1 MKFTKISL
9 VFESA
14 VSSLKKPLLPFLTF
28 WVGYEQANPQ
38 RAASIKKWG
47 KRGAYFLLAYFIFWL
62 IFLKSIPTVSVLRDL
77 ESRNATEIYSDDQIL
92 MGRYF
97 VQARTSIP
105 ADSIPGF
112 VFHALVAIEDKR
124 FFSHRGVD
132 LRSWGRVLVRTIIG
146 GDDSGGGGSTLS
158 QQLAKN
164 LFPREKYLFLSLLRS
179 KVKEII
185 IARKLERVY
194 SKMELL
200 TLYLNTVPFSE
211 NVYGIEVAS
220 KRFFSKSPMNLTLS
234 EAAALMGTLKA
245 NTLYNPRKATE
256 KVRIR
261 RNLVLRQMLENSH
274 ITHEITRLSPI
285 HKKNIGAL
293 DRDLLP
299 GLLESPLLIDYNPII
314 KNEGIAPY
322 FQIYVKKELDAILSK
337 LKKEN
342 GTAYNIDIDGL
353 KVYTTLDT
361 RLQRLAEEAVTEHL
375 SYLQKN
381 YTSQWKNQAI
391 AGEEEAI
398 ELMKRQSLRYQQL
411 RLKGASEKAIEKDF
425 NTPVSMVLFQYD
437 GEAEPVFMTPMDSL
451 RYYFRILQVGF
462 VALEPAKGH
471 IKSWIGGVDFTHF
484 KYDHVKSRRQ
494 TGSVFKPLVY
504 TAALLNGRDPCE
516 QIPNQ
521 LQMYHEYK
529 KHEWDKKQYGRVDP
543 EPHIL
548 PNGKDEDDWLP
559 QNADGKYGGSYSM
572 EGALTHSIN
581 TITVALVFEVGVQA
595 VIRLARKLGIFSSIP
610 NEPSIGLGAA
620 EISLLEMVSA
630 FSVYP
635 NAGFRYPPKGI
646 RKITDAK
653 GRVIYEIPA
662 PKGNLVL
669 PPDTALIMLKM
680 LQSVA
685 TFGTA
690 SRLRWQYGLGNK
702 PIAGKTGTSQFHADG
717 WFIGFNPKLI
727 AGAWVGGDS
736 RLIRFRNFEWG
747 QGAATALPV
756 WGKFMQKLYQDSSL
770 SVYNTGSFPELD
782 AARSA
787 NLNCPLRIK
796 SAEELYADSL
806 AQDSILKLELLKLDS
821 LNLNTPTNEEII
833 NERLSFAKQPNL
845 VYRKK

>member
-1 MKFTKISL
+1 MNLPKMPLVIDKIISPL
-9 VFESA
+9 IKA
-14 VSSLKKPLLPFLTF
+14 LLPVKVR
-28 WVGYEQANPQ
+28 WEKYENDYPKNAIL
-38 RAASIKKWG
+38 IKTWG
-47 KRGAYFLLAYFIFWL
+47 KRFSYLILAYFLLWL
-62 IFLKSIPTVSVLRDL
+62 VFLRPIPTITIIKEL
-77 ESRNATEIYSDDQIL
+77 ETRNATEIYSDDNIL

-97 VQARTSIP
+97 IQARTSIP

-124 FFSHRGVD
+124 FFSHQGVD
-132 LRSWGRVLVRTIIG
+132 LKSWARVLVRTVLG
-146 GDDSGGGGSTLS
+146 GDESGGGGSTLS

-164 LFPREKYLFLSLLRS
+164 LFPREKFLFLSLIRNKL
-179 KVKEII
+179 KEIV
-185 IARKLERVY
+185 IANRLERVY
-194 SKMELL
+194 TKMELL

-220 KRFFSKSPMNLTLS
+220 KRFFSKSPIDLTIQ

-245 NTLYNPRKATE
+245 NTSYNPRKATE

-261 RNLVLRQMLENSH
+261 RNLVLQQMVENKQ
-274 ITHEITRLSPI
+274 IKEEIIRLSPV
-285 HKKNIGAL
+285 HKKNIGNVSTTNL
-293 DRDLLP
+293 S
-299 GLLESPLLIDYNPII
+299 GLLQSPLIVRYNPII

-322 FQIYVKKELDAILSK
+322 FQIHVKKELDAILSK
-337 LKKEN
+337 LKKDN
-342 GTAYNIDIDGL
+342 GQPYNIDIDGL

-361 RLQRLAEEAVTEHL
+361 RLQRHAEEAMLEHL

-381 YTSQWKNQAI
+381 YTSQWKNQPI
-391 AGEEEAI
+391 QGEEAAI
-398 ELMKRQSLRYQQL
+398 ELMKTQSLRYKQL
-411 RLKGASEKAIEKDF
+411 KLKGYSENAIKKDF
-425 NTPVSMVLFQYD
+425 DTPIPMVLFNYD
-437 GEAEPVFMTPMDSL
+437 GEEDQVMMSPLDSL

-462 VALEPAKGH
+462 VALDPSNGN

-484 KYDHVKSRRQ
+484 KYDHVLSRRQ

-572 EGALTHSIN
+572 AGALTNSIN
-581 TITVALVFEVGVQA
+581 SITVKLVFEVGVKA
-595 VIRLARKLGIFSSIP
+595 VIQLAKKLGITSEIP

-635 NAGFRYPPKGI
+635 NLGTRHTPRGIKKIVDGKGEI
-646 RKITDAK
+646 IYQAQTSL
-653 GRVIYEIPA
+653 GNRVIPS
-662 PKGNLVL
+662 
-669 PPDTALIMLKM
+669 DTALIVLNM

-690 SRLRWQYGLGNK
+690 SRLRWQYGLENK

-736 RLIRFRNFEWG
+736 RLVRFRNFEWG

-756 WGKFMQKLYQDSSL
+756 WGKFMQRIYADSTL
-770 SVYNTGSFPELD
+770 TDYNLGQFPLLD
-782 AARSA
+782 PSIASQ
-787 NLNCPLRIK
+787 LDCPLRIK
-796 SAEELYADSL
+796 SAEEIYADSL
-806 AQDSILKLELLKLDS
+806 AQDSLFRLELLRFDS
-821 LNLNTPTNEEII
+821 LNINTPTNEEII
-833 NERLSFAKQPNL
+833 NQRPNIGQQPDL
-845 VYRKK
+845 VHRKK

>member
-1 MKFTKISL
+1 MNLSKFPLVIKTIS
-9 VFESA
+9 
-14 VSSLKKPLLPFLTF
+14 SSLKKPFLPLIAR
-28 WVGYEQANPQ
+28 WEEYELANPKK
-38 RAASIKKWG
+38 AGAIKKWS
-47 KRGAYFLLAYFIFWL
+47 KRFSIVLSAYFLFWL
-62 IFLKSIPTVSVLRDL
+62 IFLRPIPTVSAIQDL
-77 ESRNATEIYSDDQIL
+77 ETRNATEIYSDDNVL

-97 VQARTSIP
+97 IQARTSIP

-112 VFHALVAIEDKR
+112 VFHALVSIEDKR
-124 FFSHRGVD
+124 FFSHQGVD
-132 LRSWGRVLVRTIIG
+132 LKSWGRVIVRTILG
-146 GDDSGGGGSTLS
+146 GDESGGGGSTLS

-164 LFPREKYLFLSLLRS
+164 LFPREKYLFLSLVRNKL
-179 KVKEII
+179 KEII
-185 IARKLERVY
+185 IANRLERVY

-211 NVYGIEVAS
+211 NVFGLEVAS
-220 KRFFSKSPMNLTLS
+220 KRFFSKSPIDLNIQ

-261 RNLVLRQMLENSH
+261 RNLVLQQMVENSH
-274 ITHEITRLSPI
+274 LTQEIIRLSPI
-285 HKKNIGAL
+285 HKKNIGHITKANLSAL
-293 DRDLLP
+293 IN
-299 GLLESPLLIDYNPII
+299 SPLVINYNPII

-322 FQIYVKKELDAILSK
+322 FQIHVKKELDNILSK
-337 LKKEN
+337 LKKDN
-342 GTAYNIDIDGL
+342 GQLYNIDIDGL

-361 RLQRLAEEAVTEHL
+361 RLQRHAEEAMLEHL

-381 YTSQWKNQAI
+381 YSSQWKNQPI
-391 AGEEEAI
+391 AGEEDAI
-398 ELMKRQSLRYQQL
+398 ELMKKQSLRYQQL
-411 RLKGASEKAIEKDF
+411 KLRGYTENAIKKDF
-425 NTPVSMVLFQYD
+425 NTPISMVLFNYD
-437 GEAEPVFMTPMDSL
+437 GEEEPVLMSPLDSL

-462 VALEPAKGH
+462 VALDPSNGN

-484 KYDHVKSRRQ
+484 KYDHVMSRRQ

-572 EGALTHSIN
+572 AGALTNSIN
-581 TITVALVFEVGVQA
+581 SITVKLVFEVGVKS
-595 VIRLARKLGIFSSIP
+595 VINLARKLGIYSPIP

-635 NAGFRYPPKGI
+635 NLGTRHSPRGI
-646 RKITDAK
+646 KKIVDGK
-653 GRVIYEIPA
+653 GRVIYEAPNINGNRVIPS
-662 PKGNLVL
+662 
-669 PPDTALIMLKM
+669 DTALIMLNM

-690 SRLRWQYGLGNK
+690 SRLRWQYGLENK

-736 RLIRFRNFEWG
+736 RLVRFRNFEWG

-756 WGKFMQKLYQDSSL
+756 WGKFMQKVYQDSSL
-770 SVYNTGSFPELD
+770 TTYNTGEFPLLD
-782 AARSA
+782 PSVASK
-787 NLNCPLRIK
+787 LNCPLRIK
-796 SAEELYADSL
+796 SAEEVYADSL
-806 AQDSILKLELLKLDS
+806 AQDSIFRLELLKIDS
-821 LNLNTPTNEEII
+821 LNINTPTNEEII
-833 NERLSFAKQPNL
+833 NQRPSFGQQPDL

>member
-1 MKFTKISL
+1 MNLSKFPLVIKTIS
-9 VFESA
+9 S
-14 VSSLKKPLLPFLTF
+14 
-28 WVGYEQANPQ
+28 
-38 RAASIKKWG
+38 SIKKPFLPLIARWEEYELANPKKAG
-47 KRGAYFLLAYFIFWL
+47 AIKKWSKRFSIVLSAYFLFWL
-62 IFLKSIPTVSVLRDL
+62 IFLRPIPTVSAIQDL
-77 ESRNATEIYSDDQIL
+77 ETRNATEIYSDDNVL

-97 VQARTSIP
+97 IQARTSIP

-112 VFHALVAIEDKR
+112 VFHALVSIEDKR
-124 FFSHRGVD
+124 FFSHQGVD
-132 LRSWGRVLVRTIIG
+132 LKSWGRVIVRTILG
-146 GDDSGGGGSTLS
+146 GDESGGGGSTLS

-164 LFPREKYLFLSLLRS
+164 LFPREKYLFLSLVRNKL
-179 KVKEII
+179 KEII
-185 IARKLERVY
+185 IANRLERVY

-211 NVYGIEVAS
+211 NVFGLEVAS
-220 KRFFSKSPMNLTLS
+220 KRFFSKSPIDLNIQ

-261 RNLVLRQMLENSH
+261 RNLVLQQMVENSH
-274 ITHEITRLSPI
+274 LTQEIIRLSPI
-285 HKKNIGAL
+285 HKKNIGHITKTNLSAL
-293 DRDLLP
+293 IN
-299 GLLESPLLIDYNPII
+299 SPLVINYNPII

-322 FQIYVKKELDAILSK
+322 FQIHVKKELDNILSK
-337 LKKEN
+337 LKKDN
-342 GTAYNIDIDGL
+342 GQLYNIDIDGL

-361 RLQRLAEEAVTEHL
+361 RLQRHAEEAMLEHL

-381 YTSQWKNQAI
+381 YSSQWKNQPI
-391 AGEEEAI
+391 AGEEDAI
-398 ELMKRQSLRYQQL
+398 ELMKKQSLRYQQL
-411 RLKGASEKAIEKDF
+411 KLRGYTENAIKKDF
-425 NTPVSMVLFQYD
+425 NTPISMVLFNYD
-437 GEAEPVFMTPMDSL
+437 GEEEPVLMSPLDSL

-462 VALEPAKGH
+462 VALDPSNGN

-484 KYDHVKSRRQ
+484 KYDHVMSRRQ

-572 EGALTHSIN
+572 AGALTNSIN
-581 TITVALVFEVGVQA
+581 SITVKLVFEVGVKS
-595 VIRLARKLGIFSSIP
+595 VINLARKLGIYSPIP

-635 NAGFRYPPKGI
+635 NLGTRHSPRGI
-646 RKITDAK
+646 KKIVDGK
-653 GRVIYEIPA
+653 GRVIYEAPNINGNRVIPS
-662 PKGNLVL
+662 
-669 PPDTALIMLKM
+669 DTALIMLNM

-690 SRLRWQYGLGNK
+690 SRLRWQYGLENK

-736 RLIRFRNFEWG
+736 RLVRFRNFEWG

-756 WGKFMQKLYQDSSL
+756 WGKFMQKVYQDSSL
-770 SVYNTGSFPELD
+770 TTYNTGEFPLLD
-782 AARSA
+782 PSVASK
-787 NLNCPLRIK
+787 LNCPLRIK
-796 SAEELYADSL
+796 SAEEVYADSL
-806 AQDSILKLELLKLDS
+806 AQDSIFRLELLKIDS
-821 LNLNTPTNEEII
+821 LNINTPTNEEII
-833 NERLSFAKQPNL
+833 NQRPSFGQQPDL

>member
-1 MKFTKISL
+1 MNLSKFPLVIKTIS
-9 VFESA
+9 S
-14 VSSLKKPLLPFLTF
+14 
-28 WVGYEQANPQ
+28 
-38 RAASIKKWG
+38 SIKKPFLPLIARWEEYELANPKKAG
-47 KRGAYFLLAYFIFWL
+47 AIKKWSKRFSIVLSAYFLFWL
-62 IFLKSIPTVSVLRDL
+62 IFLRPIPTVSAIQDL
-77 ESRNATEIYSDDQIL
+77 ETRNATEIYSDDNVL

-97 VQARTSIP
+97 IQARTSIS

-112 VFHALVAIEDKR
+112 VFHALVSIEDKR
-124 FFSHRGVD
+124 FFSHQGVD
-132 LRSWGRVLVRTIIG
+132 LKSWGRVIVRTILG
-146 GDDSGGGGSTLS
+146 GDESGGGGSTLS

-164 LFPREKYLFLSLLRS
+164 LFPREKYLFLSLVRNKL
-179 KVKEII
+179 KEII
-185 IARKLERVY
+185 IANRLERVY

-211 NVYGIEVAS
+211 NVFGLEVAS
-220 KRFFSKSPMNLTLS
+220 KRFFSKSPIDLNIQ

-261 RNLVLRQMLENSH
+261 RNLVLQQMAENSH
-274 ITHEITRLSPI
+274 LTQEIIRLSPI
-285 HKKNIGAL
+285 HKKNIGHITKANLSAL
-293 DRDLLP
+293 IN
-299 GLLESPLLIDYNPII
+299 SPLVINYNPII

-322 FQIYVKKELDAILSK
+322 FQIHVKKELDNILSK
-337 LKKEN
+337 LKKDN
-342 GTAYNIDIDGL
+342 GQLYNIDIDGL

-361 RLQRLAEEAVTEHL
+361 RLQRHAEEAMLEHL

-381 YTSQWKNQAI
+381 YSSQWKNQPI
-391 AGEEEAI
+391 AGEEDAI
-398 ELMKRQSLRYQQL
+398 ELMKKQSLRYQQL
-411 RLKGASEKAIEKDF
+411 KLRGYTENAIKKDF
-425 NTPVSMVLFQYD
+425 NTPISMVLFNYD
-437 GEAEPVFMTPMDSL
+437 GEEEPVLMSPLDSL

-462 VALEPAKGH
+462 VALDPSNGN

-484 KYDHVKSRRQ
+484 KYDHVMSRRQ

-572 EGALTHSIN
+572 AGALTNSIN
-581 TITVALVFEVGVQA
+581 SITVKLVFEVGVKS
-595 VIRLARKLGIFSSIP
+595 VINLARKLGIYSPIP

-635 NAGFRYPPKGI
+635 NLGTRHSPRGI
-646 RKITDAK
+646 KKIVDGK
-653 GRVIYEIPA
+653 GRVIYEAPNINGNRVIPS
-662 PKGNLVL
+662 
-669 PPDTALIMLKM
+669 DTALIMLNM

-690 SRLRWQYGLGNK
+690 SRLRWQYGLENK

-736 RLIRFRNFEWG
+736 RLVRFRNFEWG

-756 WGKFMQKLYQDSSL
+756 WGKFMQKVYQDSSL
-770 SVYNTGSFPELD
+770 TTYNTGEFPLLD
-782 AARSA
+782 PSVASK
-787 NLNCPLRIK
+787 LNCPLRIK
-796 SAEELYADSL
+796 SAEEVYADSL
-806 AQDSILKLELLKLDS
+806 AQDSIFRLELLKIDS
-821 LNLNTPTNEEII
+821 LNINTPTNEEII
-833 NERLSFAKQPNL
+833 NQRPSFGQQPDL

>member
-1 MKFTKISL
+1 MNLSKFPLVIKTIS
-9 VFESA
+9 
-14 VSSLKKPLLPFLTF
+14 SSLKKPFLPLIAR
-28 WVGYEQANPQ
+28 WEEYELANPKK
-38 RAASIKKWG
+38 AGAIKKWS
-47 KRGAYFLLAYFIFWL
+47 KRFSIVLSAYFLFWL
-62 IFLKSIPTVSVLRDL
+62 IFLRPIPTVSVIQDL
-77 ESRNATEIYSDDQIL
+77 ETRNATEIYSDDNVL

-97 VQARTSIP
+97 IQARTSIP

-112 VFHALVAIEDKR
+112 VFHALVSIEDKR
-124 FFSHRGVD
+124 FFSHQGVD
-132 LRSWGRVLVRTIIG
+132 LKSWGRVIVRTILG
-146 GDDSGGGGSTLS
+146 GDESGGGGSTLS

-164 LFPREKYLFLSLLRS
+164 LFPREKYLFLSLVRNKL
-179 KVKEII
+179 KEII
-185 IARKLERVY
+185 IANRLERVY

-211 NVYGIEVAS
+211 NVFGLEVAS
-220 KRFFSKSPMNLTLS
+220 KRFFSKSPIDLNIQ

-261 RNLVLRQMLENSH
+261 RNLVLQQMAENSH
-274 ITHEITRLSPI
+274 LTQEIIRLSPI
-285 HKKNIGAL
+285 HKKNIGHITKANLSAL
-293 DRDLLP
+293 IN
-299 GLLESPLLIDYNPII
+299 SPLVINYNPII

-322 FQIYVKKELDAILSK
+322 FQIHVKKELDNILSK
-337 LKKEN
+337 LKKDN
-342 GTAYNIDIDGL
+342 GQLYNIDIDGL

-361 RLQRLAEEAVTEHL
+361 RLQRHAEEAMLEHL

-381 YTSQWKNQAI
+381 YSSQWKNQPI
-391 AGEEEAI
+391 AGEEDAI
-398 ELMKRQSLRYQQL
+398 ELMKKQSLRYQQL
-411 RLKGASEKAIEKDF
+411 KLRGYTENAIKKDF
-425 NTPVSMVLFQYD
+425 NTPISMVLFNYD
-437 GEAEPVFMTPMDSL
+437 GEEEPVLMSPLDSL

-462 VALEPAKGH
+462 VALDPSNGN

-484 KYDHVKSRRQ
+484 KYDHVMSRRQ

-572 EGALTHSIN
+572 AGALTNSIN
-581 TITVALVFEVGVQA
+581 SITVKLVFEVGVKS
-595 VIRLARKLGIFSSIP
+595 VINLARKLGIYSPIP

-635 NAGFRYPPKGI
+635 NLGTRHSPRGI
-646 RKITDAK
+646 KKIVDGK
-653 GRVIYEIPA
+653 GRVIYEAPNINGNRVIPS
-662 PKGNLVL
+662 
-669 PPDTALIMLKM
+669 DTALIMLNM

-690 SRLRWQYGLGNK
+690 SRLRWQYGLENK

-736 RLIRFRNFEWG
+736 RLVRFRNFEWG

-756 WGKFMQKLYQDSSL
+756 WGKFMQKVYQDSSL
-770 SVYNTGSFPELD
+770 TTYNTGEFPLLD
-782 AARSA
+782 PSVASK
-787 NLNCPLRIK
+787 LNCPLRIK
-796 SAEELYADSL
+796 SAEEVYADSL
-806 AQDSILKLELLKLDS
+806 AQDSIFRLELLKIDS
-821 LNLNTPTNEEII
+821 LNINTPTNEEII
-833 NERLSFAKQPNL
+833 NQRPSFGQQPDL

>member
-1 MKFTKISL
+1 MNFPKMPL
-9 VFESA
+9 VVNNLYA
-14 VSSLKKPLLPFLTF
+14 NLKKQLLPLKIYWDNFEKEKPDSALL
-28 WVGYEQANPQ
+28 
-38 RAASIKKWG
+38 IKKWG
-47 KRGAYFLLAYFIFWL
+47 KRVSYLILAYFFCWL
-62 IFLKSIPTVSVLRDL
+62 IFLRSIPTISVIKEL
-77 ESRNATEIYSDDQIL
+77 ETRNATEIYSEDNVL

-97 VQARTSIP
+97 IQARTSIP

-112 VFHALVAIEDKR
+112 VFHALVSIEDKR
-124 FFSHRGVD
+124 FFSHQGVD
-132 LRSWGRVLVRTIIG
+132 LKSWGRVLIRTIIG
-146 GDDSGGGGSTLS
+146 GDESGGGGSTLS

-164 LFPREKYLFLSLLRS
+164 LFPREKYLFLSLLRN
-179 KVKEII
+179 KLKEIV
-185 IARKLERVY
+185 IAYRLERVY
-194 SKMELL
+194 NKMELL

-220 KRFFSKSPMNLTLS
+220 KRFFSKSPIDLS
-234 EAAALMGTLKA
+234 IQEAAALMGTLKA
-245 NTLYNPRKATE
+245 NTSYNPRKATE

-261 RNLVLRQMLENSH
+261 RNLVMQQMVENSH
-274 ITHEITRLSPI
+274 IKEEIINVSPV
-285 HKKNIGAL
+285 HKKNIGQL
-293 DRDLLP
+293 TKDNLSELLK
-299 GLLESPLLIDYNPII
+299 SPLVIRYNPII

-342 GTAYNIDIDGL
+342 GQSYNIDIDGL

-361 RLQRLAEEAVTEHL
+361 RLQRHAEEAVLEHL

-381 YTSQWKNQAI
+381 YNSQWKNQPI

-398 ELMKRQSLRYQQL
+398 ALMKKQSLRYQQL
-411 RLKGASEKAIEKDF
+411 KLKGYSENAIEKDF
-425 NTPVSMVLFQYD
+425 NTPISMVLFNYD
-437 GEAEPVFMTPMDSL
+437 GEEEPILMSPIDSL

-462 VALEPAKGH
+462 VALDPSSGN

-484 KYDHVKSRRQ
+484 KYDHVLSKRQ

-529 KHEWDKKQYGRVDP
+529 KHEWDVKQYGRIDP

-572 EGALTHSIN
+572 AGALTNSIN
-581 TITVALVFEVGVQA
+581 SITVKLVFEVGVKT
-595 VIRLARKLGIFSSIP
+595 VIKLARKLGIYSPIP

-630 FSVYP
+630 FSVFP
-635 NAGFRYPPKGI
+635 NSGTRHTPRGI
-646 RKITDAK
+646 KKILDAK
-653 GRVIYEIPA
+653 GNIIYQAPNVNGTRVIPA
-662 PKGNLVL
+662 
-669 PPDTALIMLKM
+669 DTALIMLNM

-685 TFGTA
+685 TLGTA
-690 SRLRWQYGLGNK
+690 SRLRWQYGLENK

-717 WFIGFNPKLI
+717 WFIGFNPSLI

-736 RLIRFRNFEWG
+736 RLVRFRNFEWG

-756 WGKFMQKLYQDSSL
+756 WGKFMQKIYQDSSL
-770 SVYNTGSFPELD
+770 ITYNTGAFPVLNPSI
-782 AARSA
+782 ASK
-787 NLNCPLRIK
+787 LNCPLRIK

-806 AQDSILKLELLKLDS
+806 FQDSILRLELLKLDS
-821 LNLNTPTNEEII
+821 LNINTPTNEEII
-833 NERLSFAKQPNL
+833 NQRPSSGQQPDL
-845 VYRKK
+845 VHRKK

>member
-1 MKFTKISL
+1 MNLSKFPLVIKTIS
-9 VFESA
+9 
-14 VSSLKKPLLPFLTF
+14 SSLKKPFLPLIAR
-28 WVGYEQANPQ
+28 WEEYELANPKK
-38 RAASIKKWG
+38 AGAIKKWS
-47 KRGAYFLLAYFIFWL
+47 KRFSIVLSAYFLFWL
-62 IFLKSIPTVSVLRDL
+62 IFLRPIPTVSVIQDL
-77 ESRNATEIYSDDQIL
+77 ETRNATEIYSDDNVL

-97 VQARTSIP
+97 IQARTSIP

-112 VFHALVAIEDKR
+112 VFHALVSIEDKR
-124 FFSHRGVD
+124 FFSHQGVD
-132 LRSWGRVLVRTIIG
+132 LKSWGRVIVRTILG
-146 GDDSGGGGSTLS
+146 GDESGGGGSTLS

-164 LFPREKYLFLSLLRS
+164 LFPREKYLFLSLVRNKL
-179 KVKEII
+179 KEII
-185 IARKLERVY
+185 IANRLERVY

-211 NVYGIEVAS
+211 NVFGLEVAS
-220 KRFFSKSPMNLTLS
+220 KRFFSKSPIDLNIQ

-261 RNLVLRQMLENSH
+261 RNLVLQQMLENSH
-274 ITHEITRLSPI
+274 LTQEIIRLSPI
-285 HKKNIGAL
+285 HKKNIGHITKANLSAL
-293 DRDLLP
+293 IN
-299 GLLESPLLIDYNPII
+299 SPLVINYNPII

-322 FQIYVKKELDAILSK
+322 FQIHVKKELDNILSK
-337 LKKEN
+337 LKKDN
-342 GTAYNIDIDGL
+342 GQLYNIDIDGL

-361 RLQRLAEEAVTEHL
+361 RLQRHAEEAMLEHL

-381 YTSQWKNQAI
+381 YSSQWKNQPI
-391 AGEEEAI
+391 AGEEDAI
-398 ELMKRQSLRYQQL
+398 ELMKKQSLRYQQL
-411 RLKGASEKAIEKDF
+411 KLRGYTENAIKKDF
-425 NTPVSMVLFQYD
+425 NTHISMVLFNYN
-437 GEAEPVFMTPMDSL
+437 GEEEPVLMSPLDSL

-462 VALEPAKGH
+462 VALDPSNGN

-484 KYDHVKSRRQ
+484 KYDHVMSRRQ

-572 EGALTHSIN
+572 AGALTNSIN
-581 TITVALVFEVGVQA
+581 SITVKLVFEVGVKS
-595 VIRLARKLGIFSSIP
+595 VINLARKLGIYSPIP

-635 NAGFRYPPKGI
+635 NLGTRHSPRGI
-646 RKITDAK
+646 KKIVDGK
-653 GRVIYEIPA
+653 GRVIYEAPNINGNRVIPS
-662 PKGNLVL
+662 
-669 PPDTALIMLKM
+669 DTALIMLNM

-690 SRLRWQYGLGNK
+690 SRLRWQYGLENK

-736 RLIRFRNFEWG
+736 RLVRFRNFEWG

-756 WGKFMQKLYQDSSL
+756 WGKFMQKVYQDSSL
-770 SVYNTGSFPELD
+770 TTYNTGEFPLLD
-782 AARSA
+782 PSVASK
-787 NLNCPLRIK
+787 LNCPLRIK
-796 SAEELYADSL
+796 SAEEVYADSL
-806 AQDSILKLELLKLDS
+806 AQDSIFRLELLKIDS
-821 LNLNTPTNEEII
+821 LNINTPTNEEII
-833 NERLSFAKQPNL
+833 NQRPSFGQQPDL

>member
-1 MKFTKISL
+1 MNFSKIPL
-9 VFESA
+9 VFNFVLST
-14 VSSLKKPLLPFLTF
+14 LKKPFLPLMTQ
-28 WVGYEQANPQ
+28 WVEYENSNPK
-38 RAASIKKWG
+38 RAESIKKWG
-47 KRGAYFLLAYFIFWL
+47 NRLLIFLSAYFFFWL
-62 IFLKSIPTVSVLRDL
+62 IFLKSIPTVSLIRDL
-77 ESRNATEIYSDDQIL
+77 ETRNATEIYSDDNIL

-97 VQARTSIP
+97 IQARTSIP

-112 VFHALVAIEDKR
+112 VFHALVSIEDKR
-124 FFSHRGVD
+124 FFSHQGVD
-132 LRSWGRVLVRTIIG
+132 LKSWGRVLIRTIIG
-146 GDDSGGGGSTLS
+146 GDESGGGGSTLS

-164 LFPREKYLFLSLLRS
+164 LFPREKYLFLSLIRNKL
-179 KVKEII
+179 KEIV
-185 IARKLERVY
+185 IAYRLERVY
-194 SKMELL
+194 NKMELL

-211 NVYGIEVAS
+211 NVYGLEVAS
-220 KRFFSKSPMNLTLS
+220 KRFFSKSPIDLTIA

-245 NTLYNPRKATE
+245 NTIYNPRKATE
-256 KVRIR
+256 KVKIR
-261 RNLVLRQMLENSH
+261 RNLVLQQMVENSH
-274 ITHEITRLSPI
+274 ITQEIIRLSPV
-285 HKKNIGAL
+285 HKNTIGYITKENL
-293 DRDLLP
+293 SSLVN
-299 GLLESPLLIDYNPII
+299 SPLVINYNPII

-337 LKKEN
+337 LKKDN
-342 GTAYNIDIDGL
+342 GSTYNIDIDGL

-361 RLQRLAEEAVTEHL
+361 RLQGHAEEAMLEHL
-375 SYLQKN
+375 AYLQKN
-381 YTSQWKNQAI
+381 YTNQWKNQPI
-391 AGEEEAI
+391 EGEKDAI
-398 ELMKRQSLRYQQL
+398 EVMKKQSLRYKQL
-411 RLKGASEKAIEKDF
+411 KLKGYSDKSIEKDF
-425 NTPVSMVLFQYD
+425 NTPIPMVLFNYD
-437 GEAEPVFMTPMDSL
+437 GKEEPVFMSPLDSL

-462 VALEPAKGH
+462 VALDPSNGF

-484 KYDHVKSRRQ
+484 KYDHVLSRRQ

-572 EGALTHSIN
+572 AGALTNSIN
-581 TITVALVFEVGVQA
+581 SITVKLVFEVGVKT
-595 VIRLARKLGIFSSIP
+595 VINLARKLGIYSPIP

-635 NAGFRYPPKGI
+635 NLGSRHSPRGI
-646 RKITDAK
+646 KKIVDAK
-653 GRVIYEIPA
+653 GNTIYEA
-662 PKGNLVL
+662 PILKGSRVL
-669 PPDTALIMLKM
+669 PSDTALIMLNM

-690 SRLRWQYGLGNK
+690 SRLRWQYGLDNK

-727 AGAWVGGDS
+727 AGVWVGGDS
-736 RLIRFRNFEWG
+736 RLVRFRNFEWG

-756 WGKFMQKLYQDSSL
+756 WGKFMQRIYQDSSL
-770 SVYNTGSFPELD
+770 TDYNSGVFPVLEASMALK
-782 AARSA
+782 
-787 NLNCPLRIK
+787 LNCPLRIK
-796 SAEELYADSL
+796 SAEEMYADSL
-806 AQDSILKLELLKLDS
+806 AQDSILRLERLILDS
-821 LNLNTPTNEEII
+821 LNINTPNNEEII
-833 NERLSFAKQPNL
+833 NQGRTNEQQPDL
-845 VYRKK
+845 VHRKK

>member
-1 MKFTKISL
+1 MNLSKFPL
-9 VFESA
+9 VIKTI
-14 VSSLKKPLLPFLTF
+14 SSLKKPFLPLIAR
-28 WVGYEQANPQ
+28 WEEYELANPKK
-38 RAASIKKWG
+38 AGAIKKWS
-47 KRGAYFLLAYFIFWL
+47 KRFSIVLSAYFLFWL
-62 IFLKSIPTVSVLRDL
+62 IFLRPIPTVSAIQDL
-77 ESRNATEIYSDDQIL
+77 ETRNATEIYSDDNVL

-97 VQARTSIP
+97 IQARTSIP

-112 VFHALVAIEDKR
+112 VFHALVSIEDKR
-124 FFSHRGVD
+124 FFSHQGVD
-132 LRSWGRVLVRTIIG
+132 LKSWGRVIVRTILG
-146 GDDSGGGGSTLS
+146 GDESGGGGSTLS

-164 LFPREKYLFLSLLRS
+164 LFPREKYLFLSLVRNKL
-179 KVKEII
+179 KEII
-185 IARKLERVY
+185 IANRLERVY

-211 NVYGIEVAS
+211 NVFGLEVAS
-220 KRFFSKSPMNLTLS
+220 KRFFSKSPIDLNIQ

-261 RNLVLRQMLENSH
+261 RNLVLQQMVENSH
-274 ITHEITRLSPI
+274 LTQEIIRLSPI
-285 HKKNIGAL
+285 HKKNIGHITKANLSAL
-293 DRDLLP
+293 IN
-299 GLLESPLLIDYNPII
+299 SPLVINYNPII

-322 FQIYVKKELDAILSK
+322 FQIHVKKELDNILSK
-337 LKKEN
+337 LKKDN
-342 GTAYNIDIDGL
+342 GQLYNIDIDGL

-361 RLQRLAEEAVTEHL
+361 RLQRHAEEAMLEHL

-381 YTSQWKNQAI
+381 YSSQWKNQPI
-391 AGEEEAI
+391 AGEEDAI
-398 ELMKRQSLRYQQL
+398 ELMKKQSLRYQQL
-411 RLKGASEKAIEKDF
+411 KLRGYTENAIKKDF
-425 NTPVSMVLFQYD
+425 NTPISMVLFNYD
-437 GEAEPVFMTPMDSL
+437 GEEVPVLMSPLDSL

-462 VALEPAKGH
+462 VALDPSNGN

-484 KYDHVKSRRQ
+484 KYDHVMSRRQ

-572 EGALTHSIN
+572 AGALTNSIN
-581 TITVALVFEVGVQA
+581 SITVKLVFEVGVKS
-595 VIRLARKLGIFSSIP
+595 VINLARKLGIYSPIP

-630 FSVYP
+630 FSIYP
-635 NAGFRYPPKGI
+635 NLGTRHSPRGI
-646 RKITDAK
+646 KKIVDGK
-653 GRVIYEIPA
+653 GRVIYEAPNINGNRVIPS
-662 PKGNLVL
+662 
-669 PPDTALIMLKM
+669 DTALIMLNM

-690 SRLRWQYGLGNK
+690 SRLRWQYGLENK

-736 RLIRFRNFEWG
+736 RLVRFRNFEWG

-756 WGKFMQKLYQDSSL
+756 WGKFMQKVYQDSSL
-770 SVYNTGSFPELD
+770 TTYNTGEFPLLD
-782 AARSA
+782 PSVASK
-787 NLNCPLRIK
+787 LNCPLRIK
-796 SAEELYADSL
+796 SAEEVYADSL
-806 AQDSILKLELLKLDS
+806 AQDSIFRLELLKIDS
-821 LNLNTPTNEEII
+821 LNINTPTNEEII
-833 NERLSFAKQPNL
+833 NQRPSFGQQPDL

>member
-1 MKFTKISL
+1 L
-9 VFESA
+9 
-14 VSSLKKPLLPFLTF
+14 
-28 WVGYEQANPQ
+28 
-38 RAASIKKWG
+38 
-47 KRGAYFLLAYFIFWL
+47 
-62 IFLKSIPTVSVLRDL
+62 
-77 ESRNATEIYSDDQIL
+77 
-92 MGRYF
+92 
-97 VQARTSIP
+97 
-105 ADSIPGF
+105 
-112 VFHALVAIEDKR
+112 
-124 FFSHRGVD
+124 
-132 LRSWGRVLVRTIIG
+132 
-146 GDDSGGGGSTLS
+146 
-158 QQLAKN
+158 
-164 LFPREKYLFLSLLRS
+164 
-179 KVKEII
+179 KEII
-185 IARKLERVY
+185 IANRLERVY

-211 NVYGIEVAS
+211 NVFGLEVAS
-220 KRFFSKSPMNLTLS
+220 KRFFSKSPIDLNIQ

-256 KVRIR
+256 KVRVR
-261 RNLVLRQMLENSH
+261 RNLVLQQMVENSH
-274 ITHEITRLSPI
+274 LTQEIIRLSPI
-285 HKKNIGAL
+285 HKKNIGHITKANLSAL
-293 DRDLLP
+293 IN
-299 GLLESPLLIDYNPII
+299 SPLVINYNPII

-322 FQIYVKKELDAILSK
+322 FQIHVKKELDNILRK
-337 LKKEN
+337 LKKDN
-342 GTAYNIDIDGL
+342 GQLYNIDIDGL

-361 RLQRLAEEAVTEHL
+361 RLQRHAEEAMLEHL

-381 YTSQWKNQAI
+381 YSSQWKNQPI
-391 AGEEEAI
+391 AGEEDAI
-398 ELMKRQSLRYQQL
+398 ELMKKQSLRYQQL
-411 RLKGASEKAIEKDF
+411 KLRGYTENAIKKDF
-425 NTPVSMVLFQYD
+425 NTPISMVLFNYD
-437 GEAEPVFMTPMDSL
+437 GEEEPVLMSPLDSL

-462 VALEPAKGH
+462 VALDPSNGN

-484 KYDHVKSRRQ
+484 KYDHVMSRRQ

-572 EGALTHSIN
+572 AGALTNSIN
-581 TITVALVFEVGVQA
+581 SITVKLVFEVGVKS
-595 VIRLARKLGIFSSIP
+595 VINLARKLGIYSPIP

-635 NAGFRYPPKGI
+635 NLGTRHSPRGI
-646 RKITDAK
+646 KKIVDGK
-653 GRVIYEIPA
+653 GRVIYEAPNINGNRVIPS
-662 PKGNLVL
+662 
-669 PPDTALIMLKM
+669 DTALIMLNM

-690 SRLRWQYGLGNK
+690 SRLRWQYGLENK

-736 RLIRFRNFEWG
+736 RLVRFRNFEWG

-756 WGKFMQKLYQDSSL
+756 WGKFMQKVYQDSSL
-770 SVYNTGSFPELD
+770 TTYNTGEFPLLD
-782 AARSA
+782 PSVASK
-787 NLNCPLRIK
+787 LNCPLRIK
-796 SAEELYADSL
+796 SAEEVYADSL
-806 AQDSILKLELLKLDS
+806 AQDSIFRLELLKIDS
-821 LNLNTPTNEEII
+821 LNINTPTNEEII
-833 NERLSFAKQPNL
+833 NQRPSFGQQPDL

>member
-1 MKFTKISL
+1 MNLSKFPL
-9 VFESA
+9 VIKTI
-14 VSSLKKPLLPFLTF
+14 SSLKKPFLPLIAR
-28 WVGYEQANPQ
+28 WEEYELANPKK
-38 RAASIKKWG
+38 AGAIKKWS
-47 KRGAYFLLAYFIFWL
+47 KRFSIVLSAYFLFWL
-62 IFLKSIPTVSVLRDL
+62 IFLRPIPTVSAIQDL
-77 ESRNATEIYSDDQIL
+77 ETRNATEIYSDDNVL

-97 VQARTSIP
+97 IQARTSIP

-112 VFHALVAIEDKR
+112 VFHALVSIEDKR
-124 FFSHRGVD
+124 FFSHQGVD
-132 LRSWGRVLVRTIIG
+132 LKSWGRVIVRTILG
-146 GDDSGGGGSTLS
+146 GDESGGGGSTLS

-164 LFPREKYLFLSLLRS
+164 LFPREKYLFLSLVRNKL
-179 KVKEII
+179 KEII
-185 IARKLERVY
+185 IANRLERVY

-211 NVYGIEVAS
+211 NVFGLEVAS
-220 KRFFSKSPMNLTLS
+220 KRFFSKSPIDLNIQ

-261 RNLVLRQMLENSH
+261 RNLVLQQMVENSH
-274 ITHEITRLSPI
+274 LTQEIIRLSPI
-285 HKKNIGAL
+285 HKKNIGHITKANLSAL
-293 DRDLLP
+293 IN
-299 GLLESPLLIDYNPII
+299 SPLVINYNPII

-322 FQIYVKKELDAILSK
+322 FQIHVKKELDNILSK
-337 LKKEN
+337 LKKDN
-342 GTAYNIDIDGL
+342 GQLYNIDIDGL

-361 RLQRLAEEAVTEHL
+361 RLQRHAEEAMLEHL

-381 YTSQWKNQAI
+381 YSSQWKNQPI
-391 AGEEEAI
+391 AGEEDAI
-398 ELMKRQSLRYQQL
+398 ELMKKQSLRYQQL
-411 RLKGASEKAIEKDF
+411 KLRGYTENAIKKDF
-425 NTPVSMVLFQYD
+425 NTPISMVLFNYD
-437 GEAEPVFMTPMDSL
+437 GEEEPVLMSPLDSL

-462 VALEPAKGH
+462 VALDPSNGN

-484 KYDHVKSRRQ
+484 KYDHVMSRRQ

-572 EGALTHSIN
+572 AGALTNSIN
-581 TITVALVFEVGVQA
+581 SITVKLVFEVGVKS
-595 VIRLARKLGIFSSIP
+595 VINLARKLGIYSPIP

-635 NAGFRYPPKGI
+635 NLGTRHSPRGI
-646 RKITDAK
+646 KKIVDGK
-653 GRVIYEIPA
+653 GRVIYEAPNINGNRVIPS
-662 PKGNLVL
+662 
-669 PPDTALIMLKM
+669 DTALIMLNM

-690 SRLRWQYGLGNK
+690 SRLRWQYGLENK

-736 RLIRFRNFEWG
+736 RLVRFRNFEWG

-756 WGKFMQKLYQDSSL
+756 WGKFMQKVYQDSSL
-770 SVYNTGSFPELD
+770 TTYNTGEFPLLD
-782 AARSA
+782 PSVASK
-787 NLNCPLRIK
+787 LNCPLRIK
-796 SAEELYADSL
+796 SAEEVYADSL
-806 AQDSILKLELLKLDS
+806 AQDSIFRLELLKIDS
-821 LNLNTPTNEEII
+821 LNINTPTNEEII
-833 NERLSFAKQPNL
+833 NQRPSFGQQPDL

>member
-1 MKFTKISL
+1 MNLSKFPLVIKTIS
-9 VFESA
+9 S
-14 VSSLKKPLLPFLTF
+14 
-28 WVGYEQANPQ
+28 
-38 RAASIKKWG
+38 SIKKPFLPLIARWEEYELANPKKAG
-47 KRGAYFLLAYFIFWL
+47 AIKKWSKRLSIVLSAYFFFWL
-62 IFLKSIPTVSVLRDL
+62 IFLRPIPTVSVIQDL
-77 ESRNATEIYSDDQIL
+77 ETRNATEIYSDDNVL

-97 VQARTSIP
+97 IQARTSIP

-112 VFHALVAIEDKR
+112 VFHALVSIEDKR
-124 FFSHRGVD
+124 FFSHQGVD
-132 LRSWGRVLVRTIIG
+132 LKSWGRVIVRTILG
-146 GDDSGGGGSTLS
+146 GDESGGGGSTLS

-164 LFPREKYLFLSLLRS
+164 LFPREKYLFLSLVRNKL
-179 KVKEII
+179 KEII
-185 IARKLERVY
+185 IANRLERVY

-211 NVYGIEVAS
+211 NVFGLEVAS
-220 KRFFSKSPMNLTLS
+220 KRFFSKSPIDLNIQ

-261 RNLVLRQMLENSH
+261 RNLVLQQMAENSH
-274 ITHEITRLSPI
+274 LTQEIIRLSPI
-285 HKKNIGAL
+285 HKKNIGHITKANLSAL
-293 DRDLLP
+293 IN
-299 GLLESPLLIDYNPII
+299 SPLVINYNPII

-322 FQIYVKKELDAILSK
+322 FQIHVKKELDNILSK
-337 LKKEN
+337 LKKDN
-342 GTAYNIDIDGL
+342 GQLYNIDIDGL

-361 RLQRLAEEAVTEHL
+361 RLQRHAEEAMLEHL

-381 YTSQWKNQAI
+381 YSSQWKNQPI
-391 AGEEEAI
+391 AGEEDAI
-398 ELMKRQSLRYQQL
+398 ELMKKQSLRYQQL
-411 RLKGASEKAIEKDF
+411 KLRGYTENAIKKDF
-425 NTPVSMVLFQYD
+425 NTPISMVLFNYD
-437 GEAEPVFMTPMDSL
+437 GEEEPVLMSPLDSL

-462 VALEPAKGH
+462 VALDPSNGN

-484 KYDHVKSRRQ
+484 KYDHVMSRRQ

-572 EGALTHSIN
+572 AGALTNSIN
-581 TITVALVFEVGVQA
+581 SITVKLVFEVGVKS
-595 VIRLARKLGIFSSIP
+595 VINLARKLGIYSPIP

-635 NAGFRYPPKGI
+635 NLGTRHSPRGI
-646 RKITDAK
+646 KKIVDGK
-653 GRVIYEIPA
+653 GRVIYEAPNINGNRVIPS
-662 PKGNLVL
+662 
-669 PPDTALIMLKM
+669 DTALIMLNM

-690 SRLRWQYGLGNK
+690 SRLRWQYGLENK

-736 RLIRFRNFEWG
+736 RLVRFRNFEWG

-756 WGKFMQKLYQDSSL
+756 WGKFMQKVYQDSSL
-770 SVYNTGSFPELD
+770 TTYNTGEFPLLD
-782 AARSA
+782 PSVASK
-787 NLNCPLRIK
+787 LNCPLRIK
-796 SAEELYADSL
+796 SAEEVYADSL
-806 AQDSILKLELLKLDS
+806 AQDSIFRLELLKIDS
-821 LNLNTPTNEEII
+821 LNINTPTNEEII
-833 NERLSFAKQPNL
+833 NQRPSFGQQPDL

>member
-1 MKFTKISL
+1 MNLSKFPLVIKTIS
-9 VFESA
+9 S
-14 VSSLKKPLLPFLTF
+14 
-28 WVGYEQANPQ
+28 
-38 RAASIKKWG
+38 SIKKPFLPLIARWEEYELANPKKAG
-47 KRGAYFLLAYFIFWL
+47 AIKKWSKRFSIVISAYFLFWL
-62 IFLKSIPTVSVLRDL
+62 IFLRPIPTVSAIQDL
-77 ESRNATEIYSDDQIL
+77 ETRNATEIYSDDNVL

-97 VQARTSIP
+97 IQARTSIP

-112 VFHALVAIEDKR
+112 VFHALVSIEDKR
-124 FFSHRGVD
+124 FFSHQGVD
-132 LRSWGRVLVRTIIG
+132 LKSWGRVIVRTILG
-146 GDDSGGGGSTLS
+146 GDESGGGGSTLS

-164 LFPREKYLFLSLLRS
+164 LFPREKYIFLSLVRNKL
-179 KVKEII
+179 KEII
-185 IARKLERVY
+185 IANRLERVY

-211 NVYGIEVAS
+211 NVFGLEVAS
-220 KRFFSKSPMNLTLS
+220 KRFFSKSPIDLNIQ

-261 RNLVLRQMLENSH
+261 RNLVLQQMVENSH
-274 ITHEITRLSPI
+274 LTQEIIRLSPI
-285 HKKNIGAL
+285 HKKNIGHITKANLSAL
-293 DRDLLP
+293 IN
-299 GLLESPLLIDYNPII
+299 SPLVINYNPII

-322 FQIYVKKELDAILSK
+322 FQIHVKKELDNILSK
-337 LKKEN
+337 LKKDN
-342 GTAYNIDIDGL
+342 GQLYNIDIDGL

-361 RLQRLAEEAVTEHL
+361 RLQRHAEEAMLEHL

-381 YTSQWKNQAI
+381 YSSQWKNQPI
-391 AGEEEAI
+391 AGEEDAI
-398 ELMKRQSLRYQQL
+398 ELMKKQSLRYQQL
-411 RLKGASEKAIEKDF
+411 KLRGYTENAIKKDF
-425 NTPVSMVLFQYD
+425 NTPISMVLFNYD
-437 GEAEPVFMTPMDSL
+437 GEEEPVLMSPLDSL

-462 VALEPAKGH
+462 VALDPSNGN

-484 KYDHVKSRRQ
+484 KYDHVMSRRQ

-572 EGALTHSIN
+572 AGALTNSIN
-581 TITVALVFEVGVQA
+581 SITVKLVFEVGVKS
-595 VIRLARKLGIFSSIP
+595 VINLARKLGIYSPIP

-635 NAGFRYPPKGI
+635 NLGTRHSPRGI
-646 RKITDAK
+646 KKIVDGK
-653 GRVIYEIPA
+653 GRVIYEAPNINGNRVIPS
-662 PKGNLVL
+662 
-669 PPDTALIMLKM
+669 DTALIMLNM

-690 SRLRWQYGLGNK
+690 SRLRWQYGLENK

-736 RLIRFRNFEWG
+736 RLVRFRNFEWG

-756 WGKFMQKLYQDSSL
+756 WGKFMQKVYQDSSL
-770 SVYNTGSFPELD
+770 TTYNTGEFPLLD
-782 AARSA
+782 PSVASK
-787 NLNCPLRIK
+787 LNCPLRIK
-796 SAEELYADSL
+796 SAEEVYADSL
-806 AQDSILKLELLKLDS
+806 AQDSIFRLELLKIDS
-821 LNLNTPTNEEII
+821 LNINTPTNEEII
-833 NERLSFAKQPNL
+833 NQRPSFGQQPDL

>member
-1 MKFTKISL
+1 MNFSKIPL
-9 VFESA
+9 VFNTVLSN
-14 VSSLKKPLLPFLTF
+14 LKKPFQPLLTR
-28 WVGYEQANPQ
+28 WDEYELANPKN
-38 RAASIKKWG
+38 AAIIKKWG
-47 KRGAYFLLAYFIFWL
+47 KRFSFFLFAYFIFWL
-62 IFLKSIPTVSVLRDL
+62 IFLKSIPTVSIIKDL
-77 ESRNATEIYSDDQIL
+77 ETRNATEIYSDDNIL

-97 VQARTSIP
+97 IQARTSIP

-124 FFSHRGVD
+124 FFSHQGVD
-132 LRSWGRVLVRTIIG
+132 FKSWGRVLIRTIIG
-146 GDDSGGGGSTLS
+146 GDESGGGGSTLS

-164 LFPREKYLFLSLLRS
+164 LFPREKYLFLSLVRNKL
-179 KVKEII
+179 KEIV
-185 IARKLERVY
+185 IANRLERVY
-194 SKMELL
+194 NKMELL

-211 NVYGIEVAS
+211 NVYGLEVAS
-220 KRFFSKSPMNLTLS
+220 KRFFSKSPIDLTIQ

-245 NTLYNPRKATE
+245 NTSYNPRKATE
-256 KVRIR
+256 KVRLR
-261 RNLVLRQMLENSH
+261 RNLVLQQMVENKD
-274 ITHEITRLSPI
+274 IAEEIIRLSPA
-285 HKKNIGAL
+285 HKKNIGVISKENL
-293 DRDLLP
+293 TTLTH
-299 GLLESPLLIDYNPII
+299 SPLLINYNPII

-322 FQIYVKKELDAILSK
+322 FQIHVKKELDNILSK
-337 LKKEN
+337 LKKDN
-342 GTAYNIDIDGL
+342 GLPYNIDIDGL

-361 RLQRLAEEAVTEHL
+361 RLQRHAEEAMLEHL

-381 YTSQWKNQAI
+381 YTSQWKNQPI
-391 AGEEEAI
+391 EGEDEAI
-398 ELMKRQSLRYQQL
+398 ELMKKQSLRYKQL
-411 RLKGASEKAIEKDF
+411 KLKGYTEKAIENDF
-425 NTPVSMVLFQYD
+425 NTPISMVLFNYD
-437 GEAEPVFMTPMDSL
+437 GEEEPVLMSPLDSL

-462 VALEPAKGH
+462 VALDPSNGH

-484 KYDHVKSRRQ
+484 KYDHVLSRRQ

-529 KHEWDKKQYGRVDP
+529 KHEWDKKQYGRKDP

-572 EGALTHSIN
+572 AGALTNSIN
-581 TITVALVFEVGVQA
+581 SITVKLVFEVGVKT
-595 VIRLARKLGIFSSIP
+595 VIQLARKLGIYSPIP

-635 NAGFRYPPKGI
+635 NLGTRHSPRGIKKIVDGKG
-646 RKITDAK
+646 KT
-653 GRVIYEIPA
+653 IYEVPS
-662 PKGNLVL
+662 PKGNRVL
-669 PPDTALIMLKM
+669 TADTALIMLNM

-690 SRLRWQYGLGNK
+690 SRLRWQYGLENR

-727 AGAWVGGDS
+727 AGTWVGGDS
-736 RLIRFRNFEWG
+736 RLVRFRNFEWG

-756 WGKFMQKLYQDSSL
+756 WGKFMQRIYQDSSL
-770 SVYNTGSFPELD
+770 TDYNTGEFPVLD
-782 AARSA
+782 PSISSK
-787 NLNCPLRIK
+787 LNCPLRIK
-796 SAEELYADSL
+796 SPEEMYADSL
-806 AQDSILKLELLKLDS
+806 AQDSIFRLELLKLDS
-821 LNLNTPTNEEII
+821 LNINTPTNEEII
-833 NERLSFAKQPNL
+833 NQRPSFGKQPDM

>member
-1 MKFTKISL
+1 MNLSKFPLVIKTIS
-9 VFESA
+9 S
-14 VSSLKKPLLPFLTF
+14 
-28 WVGYEQANPQ
+28 
-38 RAASIKKWG
+38 SIKKPFLPLIARWEEYELANPKKAG
-47 KRGAYFLLAYFIFWL
+47 AIKKWSKRFSIVFSAYFLFWL
-62 IFLKSIPTVSVLRDL
+62 IFLRPIPTVSAIQDL
-77 ESRNATEIYSDDQIL
+77 ETRNATEIYSDDNVL

-97 VQARTSIP
+97 IQARTSIP

-112 VFHALVAIEDKR
+112 VFHALVSIEDKR
-124 FFSHRGVD
+124 FFSHQGVD
-132 LRSWGRVLVRTIIG
+132 LKSWGRVIVRTILG
-146 GDDSGGGGSTLS
+146 GDESGGGGSTLS

-164 LFPREKYLFLSLLRS
+164 LFPREKYLFFSLVRNKL
-179 KVKEII
+179 KEII
-185 IARKLERVY
+185 IANRLERVY

-211 NVYGIEVAS
+211 NVFGLEVAS
-220 KRFFSKSPMNLTLS
+220 KRFFSKSPIDLNIQ

-256 KVRIR
+256 KVRVR
-261 RNLVLRQMLENSH
+261 RNLVLQQMVENSH
-274 ITHEITRLSPI
+274 LTQEIIRLSPI
-285 HKKNIGAL
+285 HKKNIGHITKANLSAL
-293 DRDLLP
+293 IN
-299 GLLESPLLIDYNPII
+299 SPLVINYNPII

-322 FQIYVKKELDAILSK
+322 FQIHVKKELDNILRK
-337 LKKEN
+337 LKKDN
-342 GTAYNIDIDGL
+342 GQLYNIDIDGL

-361 RLQRLAEEAVTEHL
+361 RLQRHAEEAMLEHL

-381 YTSQWKNQAI
+381 YSSQWKNQPI

-398 ELMKRQSLRYQQL
+398 ELMKKQSLRYQQL
-411 RLKGASEKAIEKDF
+411 KLRGYTENAIKKDF
-425 NTPVSMVLFQYD
+425 NTPISMVLFNYD
-437 GEAEPVFMTPMDSL
+437 GEEEPVLMSPLDSL

-462 VALEPAKGH
+462 VALDPSNGN

-484 KYDHVKSRRQ
+484 KYDHVMSRRQ

-572 EGALTHSIN
+572 AGALTNSIN
-581 TITVALVFEVGVQA
+581 SITVKLVFEVGVKS
-595 VIRLARKLGIFSSIP
+595 VINLARKLGIYSPIP

-635 NAGFRYPPKGI
+635 NLGTRHSPRGI
-646 RKITDAK
+646 KKIVDGK
-653 GRVIYEIPA
+653 GRVIYEAPNINGNRVIPS
-662 PKGNLVL
+662 
-669 PPDTALIMLKM
+669 DTALIMLNM

-690 SRLRWQYGLGNK
+690 SRLRWQYGLENK

-736 RLIRFRNFEWG
+736 RLVRFRNFEWG

-756 WGKFMQKLYQDSSL
+756 WGKFMQKVYQDSSL
-770 SVYNTGSFPELD
+770 TTYNTGEFPLLD
-782 AARSA
+782 PSVASK
-787 NLNCPLRIK
+787 LNCPLRIK
-796 SAEELYADSL
+796 SAEEVYADSL
-806 AQDSILKLELLKLDS
+806 AQDSIFRLELLKIDS
-821 LNLNTPTNEEII
+821 LNINTPTNEEII
-833 NERLSFAKQPNL
+833 NQRPSFGQQPDL

>member
-1 MKFTKISL
+1 MNLSKIPL
-9 VFESA
+9 VINTIY
-14 VSSLKKPLLPFLTF
+14 SSLKKPFLPLIAR
-28 WVGYEQANPQ
+28 WDKYELANPQ
-38 RAASIKKWG
+38 KAVTIKKWG
-47 KRGAYFLLAYFIFWL
+47 KRFSFVLSAYIFFWL
-62 IFLKSIPTVSVLRDL
+62 IFLRPIPTVSVIQDL
-77 ESRNATEIYSDDQIL
+77 ESRNATEIYSDDNVL

-97 VQARTSIP
+97 IQARTSIP

-112 VFHALVAIEDKR
+112 VFHALVSIEDKR
-124 FFSHRGVD
+124 FFLHQGVD
-132 LRSWGRVLVRTIIG
+132 LKSWGRVLVRTILG
-146 GDDSGGGGSTLS
+146 GDESGGGGSTLS

-164 LFPREKYLFLSLLRS
+164 LFPREKYLFLSLVRNKL
-179 KVKEII
+179 KEII
-185 IARKLERVY
+185 IANRLERVY

-211 NVYGIEVAS
+211 NVYGLEVAS
-220 KRFFSKSPMNLTLS
+220 KRFFSKSPIDLNIQ

-256 KVRIR
+256 KVRVR
-261 RNLVLRQMLENSH
+261 RNLVLQQMVENSH
-274 ITHEITRLSPI
+274 ITQEIIRLSPI
-285 HKKNIGAL
+285 HKKNIGHITKKNLSAL
-293 DRDLLP
+293 IN
-299 GLLESPLLIDYNPII
+299 SPLVINYNPII

-322 FQIYVKKELDAILSK
+322 FQIHVKKELDAILSK
-337 LKKEN
+337 LKKDN
-342 GTAYNIDIDGL
+342 GQLYNIDIDGL

-361 RLQRLAEEAVTEHL
+361 RLQRHAEEAMLEHL

-381 YTSQWKNQAI
+381 YTSQWKNQPI
-391 AGEEEAI
+391 AGEEDAI
-398 ELMKRQSLRYQQL
+398 ELMKKQSLRYQQL
-411 RLKGASEKAIEKDF
+411 KLKGYNENAIEKDF
-425 NTPVSMVLFQYD
+425 NTPISMVLFNYD
-437 GEAEPVFMTPMDSL
+437 GEEEPVLMSPLDSL

-462 VALEPAKGH
+462 VALDPSNGN

-484 KYDHVKSRRQ
+484 KYDHVMSRRQ

-572 EGALTHSIN
+572 AGALTNSIN
-581 TITVALVFEVGVQA
+581 SITVKLVFEVGVKS
-595 VIRLARKLGIFSSIP
+595 VINLARKLGIYSPIP

-630 FSVYP
+630 FSIYP
-635 NAGFRYPPKGI
+635 NLGTRHTPRGI
-646 RKITDAK
+646 KKIVDGK
-653 GRVIYEIPA
+653 GRIIYEAPNINGNRVIPA
-662 PKGNLVL
+662 
-669 PPDTALIMLKM
+669 DTALIMLNM

-690 SRLRWQYGLGNK
+690 SRLRWQYGLENK

-736 RLIRFRNFEWG
+736 RVVRFRNFEWG

-756 WGKFMQKLYQDSSL
+756 WGKFMQKVYQDSSL
-770 SVYNTGSFPELD
+770 TTYNMGEFPILD
-782 AARSA
+782 LSIASK
-787 NLNCPLRIK
+787 LNCPLRIK
-796 SAEELYADSL
+796 SAEELYTDSL
-806 AQDSILKLELLKLDS
+806 AQDSIFRLELLKIDS
-821 LNLNTPTNEEII
+821 LNINTPTNEEI
-833 NERLSFAKQPNL
+833 NNQRPSFGQQPDL

>member
-1 MKFTKISL
+1 MNLSKIPL
-9 VFESA
+9 VIKTIS
-14 VSSLKKPLLPFLTF
+14 SSLKKPFLPLIAR
-28 WVGYEQANPQ
+28 WEEYELANPKK
-38 RAASIKKWG
+38 AGAIKKWS
-47 KRGAYFLLAYFIFWL
+47 KRFSIVLSAYFLFWL
-62 IFLKSIPTVSVLRDL
+62 IFLRPIPTVSAIQDL
-77 ESRNATEIYSDDQIL
+77 ETRNATEIYSDDNVL

-97 VQARTSIP
+97 IQARTSIP

-112 VFHALVAIEDKR
+112 VFHALVSIEDKR
-124 FFSHRGVD
+124 FFSHQGVD
-132 LRSWGRVLVRTIIG
+132 LKSWGRVIVRTILG
-146 GDDSGGGGSTLS
+146 GDESGGGGSTLS

-164 LFPREKYLFLSLLRS
+164 LFPREKYLFLSLVRNKL
-179 KVKEII
+179 KEII
-185 IARKLERVY
+185 IANRLERVY

-211 NVYGIEVAS
+211 NVFGLEVAS
-220 KRFFSKSPMNLTLS
+220 KRFFSKSPIDLNIQ

-261 RNLVLRQMLENSH
+261 RNLVLQQMVENSH
-274 ITHEITRLSPI
+274 LTQEIIRLSPI
-285 HKKNIGAL
+285 HKKNIGHITKANLSAL
-293 DRDLLP
+293 IN
-299 GLLESPLLIDYNPII
+299 SPLVINYNPII

-322 FQIYVKKELDAILSK
+322 FQIHVKKELDNILSK
-337 LKKEN
+337 LKKDN
-342 GTAYNIDIDGL
+342 GQLYNIDIDGL

-361 RLQRLAEEAVTEHL
+361 RLQRHAEEAMLEHL

-381 YTSQWKNQAI
+381 YSSQWKNQPI
-391 AGEEEAI
+391 AGEEDAI
-398 ELMKRQSLRYQQL
+398 ELMKKQSLRYQQL
-411 RLKGASEKAIEKDF
+411 KLRGYTENAIKKDF
-425 NTPVSMVLFQYD
+425 NTPISMVLFNYD
-437 GEAEPVFMTPMDSL
+437 GEEEPVLMSPLDSL

-462 VALEPAKGH
+462 VALDPSNGN

-484 KYDHVKSRRQ
+484 KYDHVMSRRQ

-572 EGALTHSIN
+572 AGALTNSIN
-581 TITVALVFEVGVQA
+581 SITVKLVFEVGVKS
-595 VIRLARKLGIFSSIP
+595 VINLARKLGIYSPIP

-635 NAGFRYPPKGI
+635 NLGTRHSPRGI
-646 RKITDAK
+646 KKIVDGK
-653 GRVIYEIPA
+653 GRVIYEAPNINGNRVIPS
-662 PKGNLVL
+662 
-669 PPDTALIMLKM
+669 DTALIMLNM

-690 SRLRWQYGLGNK
+690 SRLRWQYGLENK

-736 RLIRFRNFEWG
+736 RLVRFRNFEWG

-756 WGKFMQKLYQDSSL
+756 WGKFMQKVYQDSSL
-770 SVYNTGSFPELD
+770 TTYNTGEFPLLD
-782 AARSA
+782 PSVASK
-787 NLNCPLRIK
+787 LNCPLRIK
-796 SAEELYADSL
+796 SAEEVYADSL
-806 AQDSILKLELLKLDS
+806 AQDSIFRLELLKIDS
-821 LNLNTPTNEEII
+821 LNINTPTNEEII
-833 NERLSFAKQPNL
+833 NQRPSFGQQPDL